1 MAANPGLTLEA
12 LPEDTLSVSNVP
24 QSMDGWSVQARF
36 DGPGGTAMT
45 SPATITVDNT
55 FTAYGSVISNY
66 YRAYSTGNNTAEY
79 AINNGLSEYIGNASH
94 VGYALQDLNGD
105 GKDELL
111 IAGILDNQYTEL
123 VLFDVY
129 TLDNGQPLQLATSRA
144 RSRWFLRSDGSLL
157 NEGSNGAGNSVF
169 IINRLYGSQLVPIES
184 VFTWFEG
191 KETDGYYHQ
200 ADGYNYEPRDYD
212 EYLTEQD
219 FNSYVTG
226 WESSITFPALS
237 QIA

>member
-79 AINNGLSEYIGNASH
+79 ALNNGLSEYIGNASH

-129 TLDNGQPLQLATSRA
+129 TLDNGQPVQLASSRA
-144 RSRWFLRSDGSLL
+144 RSRWFLRSDFRPSPAARSACSPSGFAWSPRFFWRPPCDFFDGSR
-157 NEGSNGAGNSVF
+157 A
-169 IINRLYGSQLVPIES
+169 
-184 VFTWFEG
+184 
-191 KETDGYYHQ
+191 
-200 ADGYNYEPRDYD
+200 PRPSA
-212 EYLTEQD
+212 E
-219 FNSYVTG
+219 
-226 WESSITFPALS
+226 
-237 QIA
+237 